1 MVKFSRIDIVGLN
14 GSTGEHYMSLDKSY
28 DSQVQIEPPSQVY
41 GPITK
46 HPSVPVYL
54 DMALESPEEEILR
67 LDPFLHGKDKF
78 HPVTNP
84 SHYDL
89 IPEKDIQAIDVIRA
103 ALTED
108 EFLGYCKGNSLKY
121 LLRGGKKTNES
132 DSKDAA
138 KARQYID
145 LRLEE

>member
-1 MVKFSRIDIVGLN
+1 MSKDFSRIDIISLN
-14 GSTGEHYMSLDKSY
+14 GGDGSHYLEVEPTGEDYMSLEDAYASHH
-28 DSQVQIEPPSQVY
+28 
-41 GPITK
+41 GK
-46 HPSVPVYL
+46 HPSEPVYL
-54 DMALESPEEEILR
+54 DMSLESPEEEILR